1 MKTTTDDKGNH
12 LFEMERSR
20 DEGATWQP
28 QTRIQGT
35 SFRGSATPEHA
46 EALRNP
52 YLKIRGSAP
61 PPSSRNVPDGLGE
74 LSTETLE
81 EDGKTVR
88 VIRSR
93 RPLAQRRPRGGR
105 SSGGPGNERSRPNRA
120 RRECC
125 RINHLDGGE
134 AGIRTLQSAFL

>member
-52 YLKIRGSAP
+52 I
-61 PPSSRNVPDGLGE
+61 
-74 LSTETLE
+74 
-81 EDGKTVR
+81 
-88 VIRSR
+88 
-93 RPLAQRRPRGGR
+93 
-105 SSGGPGNERSRPNRA
+105 
-120 RRECC
+120 
-125 RINHLDGGE
+125 
-134 AGIRTLQSAFL
+134 